1 MVIFS
6 IIDLLYVGTI
16 VKVFGYPNDLISI
29 IFSISNYHKFGQNC
43 IQRSASTLSWRPK
56 GANLGGA

>member
-1 MVIFS
+1 MFNLKTVYLLFKNIFILMVIFS

-29 IFSISNYHKFGQNC
+29 IFSISNYHKVGQIAYN
-43 IQRSASTLSWRPK
+43 P
-56 GANLGGA
+56 